1 MAVDRLFCYIYGIGL
16 RTIDGTFP
24 FGEEI
29 MRAKKGNRKYTIISL
44 CSVLFVLMVWYIC
57 INVLHLKQETVFPGP
72 VTVAKTFIQK
82 LYTKA
87 PDGATLIVHLASS
100 LKVALFGYFLGVVFG
115 VPMGIL
121 MAWFKWVDRLV
132 RPLFDLIRPVPGL
145 AWIPMFILLFGIGI
159 MPKAAVIFLSTA
171 VACIVNSY
179 TGIRQTKQ
187 EHLWVGDVFGA
198 TNLQKLFRIAIP
210 TAFPMIFTGLRVAM
224 GAAWMALV
232 AAELLAASEGLGY
245 MIQQG
250 RYSSKPALVFV
261 GMLMIGF
268 VGLVFDTILHW
279 LEKKVAKGMNAE

>member
-1 MAVDRLFCYIYGIGL
+1 MKS
-16 RTIDGTFP
+16 
-24 FGEEI
+24 
-29 MRAKKGNRKYTIISL
+29 KKKNLKYTMISVGTVAAVIL
-44 CSVLFVLMVWYIC
+44 IWYVC

-72 VTVAKTFIQK
+72 FTVVKTFIQK

-87 PDGATLIVHLASS
+87 PDGATLLVHLGAS
-100 LKVALFGYFLGVVFG
+100 LKVALLGYFLGVIVG
-115 VPMGIL
+115 VPLGIL
-121 MAWFKWVDRLV
+121 MAWSKWVDRLV

-159 MPKAAVIFLSTA
+159 MSKAAVIFLSTA

-179 TGIRQTKQ
+179 TGIRQTRM

-198 TNLQKLFRIAIP
+198 SNFQKLFRIAIP
-210 TAFPMIFTGLRVAM
+210 TALPMIFTGLRVAM

-261 GMLMIGF
+261 GMVMIGI
-268 VGLVFDTILHW
+268 VGLLLDTALHW

>member
-1 MAVDRLFCYIYGIGL
+1 M
-16 RTIDGTFP
+16 
-24 FGEEI
+24 
-29 MRAKKGNRKYTIISL
+29 MKGKSKNRKYTIVSI
-44 CSVLFVLMVWYIC
+44 CSVLLVLTVWYVC
-57 INVLHLKQETVFPGP
+57 INVLHLKEETVFPGP
-72 VTVAKTFIQK
+72 LTVLETFIQK
-82 LYTKA
+82 LHTKA
-87 PDGATLIVHLASS
+87 PDGATLLVHLGAS
-100 LKVALFGYFLGVVFG
+100 LRVALFGYFLGVIFG
-115 VPMGIL
+115 VPLGIL
-121 MAWFKWVDRLV
+121 MAWSKWVDRLV

-159 MPKAAVIFLSTA
+159 TSKAAVIFLSTA

-210 TAFPMIFTGLRVAM
+210 TALPMIFTGLRVAM

-261 GMLMIGF
+261 GMIMIGL
-268 VGLVFDTILHW
+268 VGLLLDTILHW

>member
-1 MAVDRLFCYIYGIGL
+1 M
-16 RTIDGTFP
+16 
-24 FGEEI
+24 
-29 MRAKKGNRKYTIISL
+29 MKAKNKKWKYALISI
-44 CSVLFVLMVWYIC
+44 CSVSFVVIVWYLC
-57 INVLHLKQETVFPGP
+57 INVLHLKAETVFPGP
-72 VTVAKTFIQK
+72 LTVVKTFIQK

-87 PDGATLIVHLASS
+87 PDGATLPVHLISS
-100 LKVALFGYFLGVVFG
+100 LKVALLGYFLGVLFG
-115 VPMGIL
+115 VPVGIM
-121 MAWFKWVDRLV
+121 MAWSKWVDRLV

-159 MPKAAVIFLSTA
+159 TSKAAVIFLSTA

-179 TGIRQTKQ
+179 TGIRQTKE

-198 TNLQKLFRIAIP
+198 TNIQKLFRIAVP
-210 TAFPMIFTGLRVAM
+210 TALPMIFTGLRVAM

-261 GMLMIGF
+261 GMLMIGI
-268 VGLVFDTILHW
+268 VGLVLDTVLHY
-279 LEKKVAKGMNAE
+279 LERKVAKGMNAE